1 MTVAISKGL
10 VENFSIH
17 IHSCAYFFLGPRFGV
32 RHTQTFLLFYAI
44 AVEYYGRSSIGM
56 SLVAMTHAATTNP
69 NFPEFPWGQME
80 KSIILICFLVGY
92 TSTQAPGG
100 YFSHRFGAKR
110 MALIAI
116 IGFSAIQVISPVIV
130 TEIGMVAFCIARFV
144 QGLFQGLL
152 FPAVHGHLAKW
163 TPKDERTLLGALS
176 HTGLDFGNVLAMGA
190 TGLIASSDFGWP
202 GISYFGAI
210 FGFGWFVLFL
220 IWGEESPETSKRI
233 TSEEK
238 YYIISSQKE
247 GGQETEKLKTP
258 YKAMFKSLPFW
269 AFFFGKCSETWGY
282 SIQLEQVP
290 TYMHSV
296 LGFDIKSNALFS
308 SLPYVGTW
316 ILSYIYIIIVMYLLK
331 RNVSLTWIRKFFA
344 SWASFIPAAC
354 FIAVGFL
361 RPDQT
366 NAAIGLLILSGCVQS
381 AAVIGMLLNTLDL
394 APNFSDV
401 VMGTANGPANLINI
415 FNPLIVALVVTDE
428 VCSFFGLFLETNF
441 IYFIFSVQSSS
452 MECNL
457 LYHSWS
463 LHYW

>member
-1 MTVAISKGL
+1 
-10 VENFSIH
+10 
-17 IHSCAYFFLGPRFGV
+17 
-32 RHTQTFLLFYAI
+32 
-44 AVEYYGRSSIGM
+44 M
-56 SLVAMTHAATTNP
+56 SLVAMTHAASTNP
-69 NFPEFPWGQME
+69 DFPEFPWGQME
-80 KSIILICFLVGY
+80 KSIILICFLCGY

-100 YFSHRFGAKR
+100 FFSNKFGAKR

-116 IGFSAIQVISPVIV
+116 IGFTAIQIISPIIV
-130 TEIGMVAFCIARFV
+130 TKLGMVAFCIARFV

-163 TPKDERTLLGALS
+163 TPKDEKTLLGALS

-190 TGLIASSDFGWP
+190 TGLIAASDWGWP

-210 FGFGWFVLFL
+210 FGFGWFVLFA

-233 TSEEK
+233 TEEERH
-238 YYIISSQKE
+238 YIISSQKE
-247 GGQETEKLKTP
+247 DGTVSEKLKAP
-258 YKAMFKSLPFW
+258 YKAMFKSSAFW

-308 SLPYVGTW
+308 SLPYLGTW
-316 ILSYIYIIIVMYLLK
+316 ILSYIYIIIVMFLFK
-331 RNVSLTWIRKFFA
+331 RNVPLTWIRKFFA

-354 FIAVGFL
+354 FIAVGCL
-361 RPDQT
+361 SPEQT
-366 NAAIGLLILSGCVQS
+366 NAAIALLILSGCVQS

-415 FNPLIVALVVTDE
+415 LNPLSVALVVTDE
-428 VCSFFGLFLETNF
+428 VG
-441 IYFIFSVQSSS
+441 
-452 MECNL
+452 
-457 LYHSWS
+457 
-463 LHYW
+463 